1 MITAGFWVLGASLWM
16 QIGYMG
22 ATLERIS
29 TRVDGGPRGLRQL
42 LAFGAGRCSKGRT
55 STTRGSSL
63 VNLNPPVWT
72 VLISPL
78 GLLEP
83 LTAYRVFVLISLVIV
98 VAYLAW
104 TVEELRLRPGWTAV
118 GVVMLF
124 LSSPLLATLALGQV
138 YPVLAL
144 GLVAAWVADRRERQE
159 VSGAALGLVVALKPS
174 LLPVLLW
181 PLVRRRWRA
190 LVAAVVS
197 GAVATLVGV
206 VVLGPGATLDYIGV
220 LRDRSVSAYWDNAS
234 LPSAAARLFTENPYA
249 QNVATLPWMVP
260 VGYALGIA
268 AIVLTAMRVR
278 HGPEVGLWV
287 LVAASLLASP
297 IAWHNYLVLLG
308 PGILLLLARGM
319 AAPAFLLLALQSIP
333 AQWPLHLEREGH
345 GRGVAGDD
353 ALPVHPDRALA
364 RPPGRDEGAA
374 RGAGQRSPGDAG
386 TRALKRGILP
396 FGYRDPVLPNGKVE
410 EMAETLMQRIVE
422 ALPFL
427 DRIAD
432 AVQPKVQ
439 EAVDAGGTTARN
451 VLDGVWLEA
460 PLHPALTDVPI
471 GAWTAALVFDGLDL
485 ATGRSP

>member
-1 MITAGFWVLGASLWM
+1 M

-22 ATLERIS
+22 AALSRIATDSMEVHADFDSFWRSARAMLE
-29 TRVDGGPRGLRQL
+29 GGDIYDTGVE
-42 LAFGAGRCSKGRT
+42 
-55 STTRGSSL
+55 L

-83 LTAYRVFVLISLVIV
+83 LTAYRVFVLVSLVV
-98 VAYLAW
+98 VIGYLAW

-118 GVVMLF
+118 GVVMLL

-144 GLVAAWVADRRERQE
+144 GLVVSWMADRRRRQE

-190 LVAAVVS
+190 VGAALVA
-197 GAVATLVGV
+197 GGVATLVGV
-206 VVLGPGATLDYIGV
+206 IVLGPGATWDYVGV
-220 LRDRSVSAYWDNAS
+220 LRDRSVSPYWDNAS
-234 LPSAAARLFTENPYA
+234 LPAAAARLFTENSYA
-249 QNVATLPWMVP
+249 QNIATLPWMVP
-260 VGYALGIA
+260 VGYALGVA
-268 AIVLTAMRVR
+268 AILLSAMRVR

-333 AQWPLHLEREGH
+333 AQWPLLWNQKGTV
-345 GRGVAGDD
+345 VASLAMTLYLYILVAHWL
-353 ALPVHPDRALA
+353 ALLA
-364 RPPGRDEGAA
+364 ATKEPSILNEGA
-374 RGAGQRSPGDAG
+374 
-386 TRALKRGILP
+386 
-396 FGYRDPVLPNGKVE
+396 
-410 EMAETLMQRIVE
+410 
-422 ALPFL
+422 
-427 DRIAD
+427 
-432 AVQPKVQ
+432 
-439 EAVDAGGTTARN
+439 GG
-451 VLDGVWLEA
+451 G
-460 PLHPALTDVPI
+460 
-471 GAWTAALVFDGLDL
+471 
-485 ATGRSP
+485 